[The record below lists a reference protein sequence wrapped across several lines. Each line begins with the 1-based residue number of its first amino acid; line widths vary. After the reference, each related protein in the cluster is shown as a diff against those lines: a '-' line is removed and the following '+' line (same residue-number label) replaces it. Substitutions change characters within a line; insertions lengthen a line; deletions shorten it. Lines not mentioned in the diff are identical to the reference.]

1 MFYKRCIDSL
11 LFIKIHCIINN
22 LSGFGIIKTYF
33 YKKKL
38 MSILV
43 IGGTGTLGRQIV
55 KQAIDEGYQ
64 VKCLVRD
71 FRRSAFLKDWGAE
84 LIYGDLSKPSTLPLA
99 LKGVKVIIDSA
110 TIRSTSNYTS
120 ETIDWR
126 GKKAL
131 VEAAKLVNLKKFISF
146 SVLNAT
152 KNPDIPLLDLKIKME
167 QELEKSGINYTIFQC
182 SGFFQGLISQYALPV
197 LENETIWLPGDSAP
211 VAYLDTQ
218 DAAKAVIHTLKT
230 SDYDSK
236 KVSLIGEKFWT
247 PKEIIQLCERLSGKT
262 AKISYIPVFAFSI
275 LRRFFRFFEF
285 TWNISDRLQFG
296 EITNDSTSS
305 VKPANELSWPITR
318 LGLEGYLQEYFG
330 KILKKLRETNY
341 QQSQK
346 SDEISFL

>member
-1 MFYKRCIDSL
+1 
-11 LFIKIHCIINN
+11 
-22 LSGFGIIKTYF
+22 
-33 YKKKL
+33 

-55 KQAIDEGYQ
+55 RQALNEGYQ

-84 LIYGDLSKPSTLPLA
+84 LVYGDLSLPSTLPMA
-99 LKGVKVIIDSA
+99 LKDVKIIIDSA
-110 TIRSTSNYTS
+110 TIRSTSNYTL
-120 ETIDWR
+120 EIIDWR

-131 VEAAKLVNLKKFISF
+131 LEAAKLIKIKKLISF
-146 SVLNAT
+146 SVLNAV
-152 KNPDIPLLDLKIKME
+152 KNNEIPLLDLKLKME
-167 QELEKSGINYTIFQC
+167 KEIENSGITYTIFQC

-197 LENETIWLPGDSAP
+197 LDNKTIWLSGNPAP

-218 DAAKAVIHTLKT
+218 DASKAVISTLKT
-230 SDYDSK
+230 TEYDST

-262 AKISYIPVFAFSI
+262 ANISYIPVIAFGL

-296 EITNDSTSS
+296 ELINEASLS
-305 VKPANELSWPITR
+305 VTPLNELDWSISR
-318 LGLEGYLQEYFG
+318 LSLEGYLQEYFG
-330 KILKKLRETNY
+330 KILKKMRETNY

-346 SDEISFL
+346 SDEISFR

>member
-1 MFYKRCIDSL
+1 
-11 LFIKIHCIINN
+11 
-22 LSGFGIIKTYF
+22 
-33 YKKKL
+33 

-55 KQAIDEGYQ
+55 KQALGEGYQ
-64 VKCLVRD
+64 VRCLVRD

-84 LIYGDLSKPSTLPLA
+84 LIYGDLSIPSTLPLA
-99 LKGVKVIIDSA
+99 LKGVTVVIDSA

-126 GKKAL
+126 GKLAL
-131 VEAAKLVNLKKFISF
+131 LEASKLIGIKKFIYF
-146 SVLNAT
+146 SVLNAS
-152 KNPDIPLLDLKIKME
+152 KNPSIPLMDLKLKME
-167 QELEKSGINYTIFQC
+167 NELEKSGLNYTIFQC

-197 LENETIWLPGDSAP
+197 LESETIWLPGDSTP
-211 VAYLDTQ
+211 IAYLDTQ
-218 DAAKAVIHTLKT
+218 DAAKAVIHCLNE
-230 SDYDSK
+230 SNYDSA

-262 AKISYIPVFAFSI
+262 AKISYIPTIAFGL
-275 LRRFFRFFEF
+275 LRRFFRLFEF

-296 EITNDSTSS
+296 EITNDSSRS
-305 VKPANELSWPITR
+305 IKPANEISWPMTR
-318 LGLEGYLQEYFG
+318 LGLENYLQEYFG
-330 KILKKLRETNY
+330 KILKKLREANY